1 MAAEFTVII
10 PARFGS
16 KRLPGKPLRDV
27 DGKPL
32 IQRTYEA
39 VQTSQAQRIAV
50 ATDDEGIVRAV
61 RDFGGEVCLTGAT
74 HLSGTDRVAEAA
86 AALGLASDHIVVN
99 VQGDEPD
106 MPGILV
112 DQVAQLLIEDQE
124 ASVATACCS
133 LDNREQYHDPSV
145 VKVVADQSGY
155 AIYFSRSPIPHY
167 QPTGESG
174 SEVVPWSQFR
184 RHIGIY
190 AYRLAYLSVFT
201 SRPSCPPE
209 KLEKL
214 EQLRVLWHG
223 DKIAVCEAQA
233 APGPGVDTVEDLE
246 RAILQFQGQG

>member
-39 VQTSQAQRIAV
+39 VQKSQAQRIAV
-50 ATDDEGIVRAV
+50 ATDDEGIVRVV
-61 RDFGGEVCLTGAT
+61 RDFGGEVCLTEAT

-86 AALGLASDHIVVN
+86 VSLGLSPDQIVVN

-106 MPGILV
+106 MHGILV

-133 LDNREQYHDPSV
+133 LDSREQYHDPSV
-145 VKVVADQSGY
+145 VKVVADQSGR
-155 AIYFSRSPIPHY
+155 ALYFSRSPIPHY
-167 QPTGESG
+167 QPTGEAG
-174 SEVVPWSQFR
+174 SEAMPWSHIR
-184 RHIGIY
+184 RHIGVY
-190 AYRLAYLSVFT
+190 AYRLAYLGIFT
-201 SRPSCPPE
+201 SRLSCPPE
-209 KLEKL
+209 ELEKL

-246 RAILQFQGQG
+246 RASLHFQGRG

>member
-16 KRLPGKPLRDV
+16 ERLPGKPLRDV
-27 DGKPL
+27 YGKPL

-39 VQTSQAQRIAV
+39 VQKSQAQRIVV
-50 ATDDEGIVRAV
+50 ATDDEGIVRVV
-61 RDFGGEVCLTGAT
+61 RDFGGEVCLTRAT

-86 AALGLASDHIVVN
+86 ESLGLSPDHIVVN

-106 MPGILV
+106 MPGILI
-112 DQVAQLLIEDQE
+112 DQVAKLLIKDQE

-133 LDNREQYHDPSV
+133 LDDREQYHDPSV
-145 VKVVADQSGY
+145 VKVVADQSGH

-167 QPTGESG
+167 QPTTEAG
-174 SEVVPWSQFR
+174 SEAMPWSHIR

-190 AYRLAYLSVFT
+190 AYRLAYLGVFT

-209 KLEKL
+209 ELEKL

-233 APGPGVDTVEDLE
+233 APGPGVDTIEDLE
-246 RAILQFQGQG
+246 RVILHFQGKV

>member
-1 MAAEFTVII
+1 MPAEFTVII

-39 VQTSQAQRIAV
+39 VQKSQAQRIVV

-61 RDFGGEVCLTGAT
+61 RDFGGEVCLTGST
-74 HLSGTDRVAEAA
+74 HASGTDRVAEAA
-86 AALGLASDHIVVN
+86 IHLGLAPDHIVVN

-112 DQVAQLLIEDQE
+112 DQVAQLLIEDHG

-133 LDNREQYHDPSV
+133 LDDREQYHDPSV
-145 VKVVADQSGY
+145 VKVVADQSSH
-155 AIYFSRSPIPHY
+155 AIYFSRSPIPYY
-167 QPTGESG
+167 QPAGESDI
-174 SEVVPWSQFR
+174 EAVPWSHIR

-201 SRPSCPPE
+201 GRPSCPPE
-209 KLEKL
+209 ELEKL
-214 EQLRVLWHG
+214 EQLRALWHG
-223 DKIAVCEAQA
+223 DKIVVCEAKEV
-233 APGPGVDTVEDLE
+233 PGPGVDTVEDLE
-246 RAILQFQGQG
+246 RTIHQFQGQD